1 MDGPQDDLKWFGEG
15 FDGFPK
21 KLPEDVVEYII
32 CIIDVRLSDIQTRE
46 RLQAFQRALT
56 VLEKKFLKEYIWQ
69 RDNLKLELVREEQ
82 QWLLRGQ
89 TNYGDSV
96 ADEWLIVYLLREL
109 SKEFKDAWI
118 RIYDSDGEF
127 LLIEAANALPKWLN
141 PEVAENRVWIN
152 SHRLLII
159 PLGKEEE
166 PKPLKQKEALRII
179 HETPA
184 RPQQYFKVEKEAFHR
199 LSGYPAAIS
208 ENQHHATL
216 PLPRKVAHI
225 LHMNPSYIATVV
237 EAFYL
242 RDPISIRLIQPSKS
256 KMSLIFP
263 PEDFVD
269 VSVRFTKVLY
279 AQLLGQHWEPP
290 APWDDALDKLITS
303 GKPTEKAEIGIKIT
317 AGMQMLLSHSLY
329 ASRRSTRE
337 IALLL
342 EDLETGDDTL
352 PTDAEIAEWPKR
364 EDDESW
370 LNIDFTEFEK
380 ELEGKGSGN
389 KEAFGDK
396 AAQENLKKMVERF
409 NSFLADNEAGAE
421 GADGDFDP
429 MDQDNDSDAE
439 NRGWEDPENSDDDNE
454 EQDDAGPSTAS
465 AALLPNPHT
474 NHSSSTPKPT
484 PRRAPKPPV
493 PDYPSDS
500 DSDDSEADAEY
511 ADYEKAHAA
520 YMTLSAAEKAL
531 LTEEARALAL
541 EQDAEQEEDEEIEK
555 LSKMMEAE
563 LFGHGALNVNPKG
576 KAGSGLLEG
585 GHKGK
590 GKAKA
595 KVAFVDDD
603 GVEEVGRGD
612 SAGSEDEDEG
622 LLDEDYNLAAN
633 MLEAFKGQAGMAGPA
648 GNMMRAM
655 GVEMPQDKDDELQSL
670 LSPTALANRSMWQ
683 IRRMALAQSDFS
695 PVLRLAITLFTLLL
709 VFSLTYLLFI
719 GFSSRAPSN
728 PPHHYAQALSL
739 PSHPRPFITPLLR
752 FGLPCLN
759 DGWKPCAEHGL
770 LDGARVVGDYACRVG
785 EPVGEVVGCG

>member
-1 MDGPQDDLKWFGEG
+1 MEGPKDDLKWFGEG

-21 KLPEDVVEYII
+21 KLPEDVVEYMIF
-32 CIIDVRLSDIQTRE
+32 IIDSRLSDIQIRE
-46 RLQAFQRALT
+46 RLQAFQRALNA
-56 VLEKKFLKEYIWQ
+56 LEKKFLKEYIWQ
-69 RDNLKLELVREEQ
+69 RDALKLELVREEQ
-82 QWLLRGQ
+82 TWLLRGQ
-89 TNYGDSV
+89 ANYGDSV
-96 ADEWLIVYLLREL
+96 ADEWLIVYFLREL

-127 LLIEAANALPKWLN
+127 LLIEAANALPKWLS

-166 PKPLKQKEALRII
+166 PKPLDQAQALRII
-179 HETPA
+179 DETPA
-184 RPQQYFKVEKEAFHR
+184 RPQQYVKVEKEAFHR
-199 LSGYPAAIS
+199 LNGYPAAIS

-225 LHMNPSYIATVV
+225 LNINPSFIAAVV

-256 KMSLIFP
+256 NTELLFP

-290 APWDDALDKLITS
+290 APWGTALGKLIDS

-329 ASRRSTRE
+329 ASRKPTRE

-342 EDLETGDDTL
+342 EDLETGDDSL

-370 LNIDFTEFEK
+370 LNIDFTEFER

-396 AAQENLKKMVERF
+396 AAQDNLKKMVERF

-429 MDQDNDSDAE
+429 MDQDDDSDAG
-439 NRGWEDPENSDDDNE
+439 NRGWEDPDDSSSGEDE
-454 EQDDAGPSTAS
+454 SSEPGPSAT
-465 AALLPNPHT
+465 PPT
-474 NHSSSTPKPT
+474 STPNQSK

-500 DSDDSEADAEY
+500 DTSDASADAEY
-511 ADYEKAHAA
+511 ADYEKAHEA
-520 YMTLSAAEKAL
+520 YMTLSAAEKAI
-531 LTEEARALAL
+531 LTDEARALAL
-541 EQDAEQEEDEEIEK
+541 EQDAEQEEDEEIK
-555 LSKMMEAE
+555 KMSEMMQEE
-563 LFGHGALNVNPKG
+563 LLGHGALDVNPKTEKRSG
-576 KAGSGLLEG
+576 VKGLKGSGKG
-585 GHKGK
+585 KGK
-590 GKAKA
+590 GKAK
-595 KVAFVDDD
+595 VAFADKD
-603 GVEEVGRGD
+603 GVEVSSVHERD
-612 SAGSEDEDEG
+612 SGEDDEDEI
-622 LLDEDYNLAAN
+622 LDEDYNLADN
-633 MLEAFKGQAGMAGPA
+633 MLKAFKGQAGMAGPA
-648 GNMMRAM
+648 GNMMKLM
-655 GVEMPQDKDDELQSL
+655 GVHFPQDADNELRSRSKGHGKGKD
-670 LSPTALANRSMWQ
+670 
-683 IRRMALAQSDFS
+683 
-695 PVLRLAITLFTLLL
+695 
-709 VFSLTYLLFI
+709 
-719 GFSSRAPSN
+719 RA
-728 PPHHYAQALSL
+728 
-739 PSHPRPFITPLLR
+739 T
-752 FGLPCLN
+752 
-759 DGWKPCAEHGL
+759 
-770 LDGARVVGDYACRVG
+770 
-785 EPVGEVVGCG
+785 